1 MDNIL
6 VYPAIFDYSEP
17 PGPSVSFPDF
27 PGLLTEADTTAEA
40 LYMARDALSGRI
52 YILERENIPLPQPT
66 EPAKLSALLEPAQA
80 VMLIDVNMRLYH
92 MRQSHRSNVNIMCT
106 LPEWLRDEA
115 KLQGINFSQT
125 LQDAVMDNLGLKRE
139 ITRRKVS

>member
-1 MDNIL
+1 MDDIL

-27 PGLLTEADTTAEA
+27 PGLFTEADDNAEA
-40 LYMARDALSGRI
+40 MYMARDALSGRI
-52 YILERENIPLPQPT
+52 YILERENIPLPEPSD
-66 EPAKLSALLEPAQA
+66 PAKLRELLASAQS
-80 VMLIDVNMRLYH
+80 VTLIDVNMRLYR

-115 KLQGINFSQT
+115 KSQGINFSQT
-125 LQDAVMDNLGLKRE
+125 LQEGVMENLGIKRE
-139 ITRRKVS
+139 VSHKKVS